1 MMMNPDE
8 IIRGKIKAIIK
19 NENFINNLKGVLFE
33 IIGNE
38 VNNNNNNKCYL
49 FEILKF
55 FINIYNK

>member
-1 MMMNPDE
+1 MMMILVE

-19 NENFINNLKGVLFE
+19 NENFINNLKGALFE

-49 FEILKF
+49 F
-55 FINIYNK
+55 

>member
-1 MMMNPDE
+1 MMIIPVE

-19 NENFINNLKGVLFE
+19 NENFINNLKGALFE

-49 FEILKF
+49 F
-55 FINIYNK
+55 

>member
-19 NENFINNLKGVLFE
+19 NENFINNLKGALFE

-49 FEILKF
+49 F
-55 FINIYNK
+55 